1 MANQGILAQ
10 NKQGNS
16 NAVLY
21 ECDVSSSASAALT
34 IANDGTGA
42 AYNVAIKDYD
52 QDLAV
57 GASTYLLHKGDIITG
72 YRFTVGTAITTAA
85 GLTGGTVLTN
95 MTNEKTA
102 KFESFTL
109 QHLSLIHI

>member
-52 QDLAV
+52 QDLTV

-72 YRFTVGTAITTAA
+72 YRFTVGTAIKTAA

-95 MTNEKTA
+95 MTNEKNA
-102 KFESFTL
+102 KFEASYPT
-109 QHLSLIHI
+109 SYT